1 MAVANDTTQLIS
13 AVRRD
18 TFLAA
23 SDDNWTSDRILGIA
37 DDCTLS
43 YCAPALK
50 RAKQGW
56 FQDDFTFSLV
66 SGVTEYDV
74 PEEAMWTGIESAW
87 LVNKTSGLYYAEL
100 DVVASSNRMMYQTA
114 NNTNGSVPTSIY
126 LNQTQ
131 IVFLPAPSA
140 SAASTYN
147 VVVSAYRRPAQLC
160 LPSVTCQIV
169 SLNSVTQTITTTTQP
184 STWSTLAPDIFTS
197 GSPYRLD
204 FYNRLLPNTRKFW
217 NQTLTSPSVTALTF
231 SPTITAANFAMLSA
245 GDYVTLK
252 GVSPFPDMPPEAVPF
267 LRKMISKT
275 ITTAQTDSEALSV
288 YLNQKSD
295 ELETLMKGMSNRSDG
310 SPHKLSLY
318 NSAARSFVRL
328 GTYYRR

>member
-18 TFLAA
+18 AFLAS
-23 SDDNWTSDRILGIA
+23 SDDNWTTDRILAIA
-37 DDCTLS
+37 DDCTLA

-56 FQDDFTFSLV
+56 FQDDFTLPLV

-74 PEEAMWTGIESAW
+74 PEEAMWSGIERAW
-87 LVNKTSGLYYAEL
+87 LVNKTSGQYYADL
-100 DVVASSNRMMYQTA
+100 DVVASSNRMLYQTF
-114 NNTNGSVPTSIY
+114 NNTAGSVPTGLY

-131 IVFLPAPSA
+131 MVFLPTPST
-140 SAASTYN
+140 SAANTYN
-147 VVVSAYRRPAQLC
+147 VIISSYRRPAQLC
-160 LPSVTCQIV
+160 LPSVTCRIV
-169 SLNSVTQTITTTTQP
+169 SVNSVTQTITTTTQP
-184 STWSTLAPDIFTS
+184 STWTTLAPDTFTA

-204 FYNRLLPNTRKFW
+204 FYNRNLPNTRKFW

-231 SPTITAANFAMLSA
+231 SPTIAAANFALLSV

-252 GVSPFPDMPPEAVPF
+252 GVSPFPDLPPEAVPF
-267 LRKMISKT
+267 LRKMVQKT
-275 ITTAQTDSEALSV
+275 ILTSQTDTEALGA
-288 YLNQKSD
+288 YLNQQSD
-295 ELETLMKGMSNRSDG
+295 ELEAFMKGLSNRSDG
-310 SPHKLSLY
+310 SPRKLSLY
-318 NSAARSFVRL
+318 NSASRSFVRL